1 MIHPLAPLA
10 LALGLLAG
18 GLSAQ
23 TVHHV
28 DDDAAPGGDGSSWA
42 HAFADLQDAL
52 DASAPGDQVWVAVG
66 TYRPS
71 VPLIPGDPR
80 SAAFVVP
87 PGRELYGGFDGH
99 EARLG
104 QRAGRFAGTV
114 LSGDLGASGHAADN
128 AYRVVVLNENPQNRL
143 TRIDGFQVR
152 DGNADGPLG
161 SPQRGGGVFVTLGA
175 ASGFGV
181 RLDLRNCILRRNH
194 AVTGGALG
202 VEGLATV
209 DVTRCRFSQN
219 SAEDKGGA
227 VIVQTASLRVT
238 SAVFDRNTTPNKG
251 GAVYLTSIERDDPVG
266 GPRVRFVNSLFVA
279 NRANRGGA
287 AFLNGSNITSG
298 RGTWSNCVF
307 DENEALDQGGA
318 FFARTGAAIPAE
330 LTLTNSILWR
340 NTAPNDPQLFGPAAV
355 VESCVVRGGHP
366 GAGNLDV
373 DPGFVDLAG
382 RDYRTVAGSPAHDAG
397 SNAAVLLD
405 VTDLDRDGV
414 VLEPVP
420 FDAVG
425 AARFRDDPHAPD
437 TGAGGAPV
445 VDIGLFEF

>member
-152 DGNADGPLG
+152 DGNANGPLG

-355 VESCVVRGGHP
+355 VEFCVVRGGHP